1 MSGADEDS
9 RLKALRARI
18 DALDEEIQR
27 LVSERAACAR
37 EIAEV
42 KRAAGDG
49 NALYRPERE
58 AEVLRRV
65 VARNGGPL
73 PDEALVRLFTELMSA
88 CRAVQGPVRVAY
100 LGPEGTFTQE
110 AALRQFGGFAEL
122 RPMED
127 IDAVFR
133 EVEAGGADHGVVPVE
148 NSSEGVVTHTLD
160 RMLASPLAIC
170 GEVELRVHHNLL
182 AREGPVEAVR
192 RVYAHQQAL
201 AQCRRWLDEHLPRA
215 ERAAVASNAEAARR
229 AADETGAAA
238 VASEAAA
245 GRYGLRVLAR
255 NIEDEPGNTTRF
267 LVVGRQSP
275 PPSGADKTSLVLSA
289 RNEPGALFR
298 LLEPLA
304 RHGIS
309 MTRIESRPA
318 RRGGLWEYVFF
329 VDIEGHAEEPH
340 VAAALAELE
349 RRATLFRVLGAYPRA
364 LRAADEPRPA
374 GDGG

>member
-148 NSSEGVVTHTLD
+148 NSTEGVVTHTLD

-182 AREGPVEAVR
+182 AREGPVEAMR
-192 RVYAHQQAL
+192 RVYAHRQAL
-201 AQCRRWLDEHLPRA
+201 AQCRRWLDQHLPQA

-229 AADETGAAA
+229 AADEAGAAA

-267 LVVGRQSP
+267 LVLGRQSP

-318 RRGGLWEYVFF
+318 RRGALWEYVFF
-329 VDIEGHAEEPH
+329 VDIEGHAQEPH
-340 VAAALAELE
+340 VAAALAALE
-349 RRATLFRVLGAYPRA
+349 RQATLFRVLGAYPRA
-364 LRAADEPRPA
+364 LRAGEGRRAA

>member
-1 MSGADEDS
+1 MSGADEES

-27 LVSERAACAR
+27 LVAERAACAR

-42 KRAAGDG
+42 KRAAGETG
-49 NALYRPERE
+49 NGLYRPERE
-58 AEVLRRV
+58 AEILRRV
-65 VARNGGPL
+65 VARNEGPL
-73 PDEALVRLFTELMSA
+73 SDEAIARLFRELMSA

-110 AALRQFGGFAEL
+110 AALKQFGSFAEL
-122 RPMED
+122 RPLGS

-133 EVEAGGADHGVVPVE
+133 EVEADAADHGVVPVE
-148 NSSEGVVTHTLD
+148 NSTEGVVTHTLD
-160 RMLASPLAIC
+160 RLLASPLAIC

-182 AREGPVEAVR
+182 ARSGALADVR

-201 AQCRRWLDEHLPRA
+201 AQCRGWLEANLPRA
-215 ERAAVASNAEAARR
+215 ERVAVASNAEAARR
-229 AADETGAAA
+229 AAEEAGAAA

-255 NIEDEPGNTTRF
+255 NIEDDPGNATRF
-267 LVVGRQSP
+267 LVIGPQSP
-275 PPSGADKTSLVLSA
+275 PPSGDDKTSLVLSA
-289 RNEPGALFR
+289 RNEPGALHR
-298 LLEPLA
+298 LVAPLA

-309 MTRIESRPA
+309 MTRIESRPS
-318 RRGGLWEYVFF
+318 RRGRWEYVFF
-329 VDIEGHAEEPH
+329 VDIEGHARDPK

-349 RRATLFRVLGAYPRA
+349 REATLFRVLGAYPRA
-364 LRAADEPRPA
+364 LPV
-374 GDGG
+374 

>member
-1 MSGADEDS
+1 MSVADEDS

-65 VARNGGPL
+65 VARNQGPL
-73 PDEALVRLFTELMSA
+73 ADEALVRLFTELMSA

-110 AALRQFGGFAEL
+110 AALKQFGSFAEL
-122 RPMED
+122 VPLAS

-133 EVEAGGADHGVVPVE
+133 EVEAGAAEHGVVPIE
-148 NSSEGVVTHTLD
+148 NSTEGVVTHTLD
-160 RMLASPLAIC
+160 RLLQSPLAIC
-170 GEVELRVHHNLL
+170 GEVELPVHHNLL
-182 AREGPVEAVR
+182 ARGGTLAEVG

-201 AQCRRWLDEHLPRA
+201 AQCRGWLDANLPRA
-215 ERAAVASNAEAARR
+215 ERVAVASNAEAARR
-229 AADETGAAA
+229 AAEEPGTAAVAGAAA
-238 VASEAAA
+238 AR
-245 GRYGLRVLAR
+245 RYGLEVLAAR
-255 NIEDEPGNTTRF
+255 IEDDPANATRF
-267 LVVGRQSP
+267 LVLGTQKP
-275 PPSGADKTSLVLSA
+275 APSGEDKTSLVLSA
-289 RNEPGALFR
+289 RNEPGALHR

-309 MTRIESRPA
+309 MTRIESRPS
-318 RRGGLWEYVFF
+318 RRGRWEYVFF
-329 VDIEGHAEEPH
+329 VDIEGHAEEPE

-349 RRATLFRVLGAYPRA
+349 REATLFRVLGTYPRA
-364 LRAADEPRPA
+364 LSV
-374 GDGG
+374 